1 MHTALKIVLGF
12 SCTMSFSVAMAQNS
26 WPSQPIKVVVAYPAG
41 AMGDTVMRLLSD
53 DLSKQLG
60 QPVIVDNRGGA
71 GGNIGTSAVVHSRSD
86 GYTFLLAAANNYS
99 INQYI
104 YKNTG
109 FNVQKDLVP
118 VSALVNVPAVLFA
131 SSALP
136 AKTYAEFSQYA
147 KQHPGKVNYGSPGSG
162 TPPHLASE
170 LLNEQAG
177 LGLVHVP
184 YKGSSFT
191 VTAIL
196 GNEIQVMLAGAG
208 VGLPHVKAGK
218 LKALAVA
225 TEQRMVELPD
235 VPTFAELG
243 LNNLHASTWWGMAA
257 PKGTAQEV
265 IDKLNQALEQSLS
278 KPELRKRLLE
288 MGAIPIGGKPSVM
301 QTMVEQDNA
310 FWQLK
315 LKTLKIN

>member
-1 MHTALKIVLGF
+1 MNTTVSIGLSLACTLNF
-12 SCTMSFSVAMAQNS
+12 SAAMAQNV
-26 WPSQPIKVVVAYPAG
+26 WPSQPVKMVVAYPAG

-60 QPVIVDNRGGA
+60 QPVIVDNRAGA
-71 GGNIGTSAVVHSRSD
+71 GGNIGTSAVVHAKPD
-86 GYTFLLAAANNYS
+86 GSTFLLAAANNYS

-109 FNVQKDLVP
+109 FNVQKDLMP
-118 VSALVNVPAVLFA
+118 VSALVNVPGVLFA
-131 SSALP
+131 SNALP
-136 AKTYAEFSQYA
+136 VKSYAEFVQYA
-147 KQHPGKVNYGSPGSG
+147 KQNPGKVNYGSPGSG

-177 LGLVHVP
+177 LGLMHVP

-196 GNEIQVMLAGAG
+196 GNEIQLMLAGAG

-225 TEQRMVELPD
+225 TDQRMAELPD

-243 LNNLHASTWWGMAA
+243 LHNLHASTWWGVAA
-257 PKGTAQEV
+257 PKGTPQDI
-265 IDKLNQALEQSLS
+265 IDKLNHALGQSLS
-278 KPELRKRLLE
+278 KPELRQKLLD
-288 MGAIPIGGKPSVM
+288 MGAIPIGGKPGVM
-301 QTMVEQDNA
+301 QKMVEQDNT
-310 FWQLK
+310 FWQAK

>member
-1 MHTALKIVLGF
+1 MNTALKIAWGLA
-12 SCTMSFSVAMAQNS
+12 CTMSVSAAMAQNA
-26 WPSQPIKVVVAYPAG
+26 WPSQPVKVVVAYPAG

-71 GGNIGTSAVVHSRSD
+71 GGNIGTSAVVHAKPD

-104 YKNTG
+104 YQNMG
-109 FNVQKDLVP
+109 FNVQKDLMP
-118 VSALVNVPAVLFA
+118 VSALVNVPGVLFA
-131 SSALP
+131 GSALP
-136 AKTYAEFSQYA
+136 AKTYAEFVQYA

-177 LGLVHVP
+177 LGMVHVP

-208 VGLPHVKAGK
+208 VGLPHVRSGK
-218 LKALAVA
+218 LKALAVG
-225 TEQRMVELPD
+225 TEQRMAELPD
-235 VPTFAELG
+235 TPTFAELG
-243 LNNLHASTWWGMAA
+243 ENNLHANTWWGVAA
-257 PKGTAQEV
+257 PKGTSQEV
-265 IDKLNQALEQSLS
+265 IDKLNQALEQSLK

-288 MGAIPIGGKPSVM
+288 MGAIPVGGKPSVM
-301 QTMVEQDNA
+301 QAMVEQDNA
-310 FWQLK
+310 FWQVK

>member
-1 MHTALKIVLGF
+1 M
-12 SCTMSFSVAMAQNS
+12 
-26 WPSQPIKVVVAYPAG
+26 
-41 AMGDTVMRLLSD
+41 
-53 DLSKQLG
+53 
-60 QPVIVDNRGGA
+60 
-71 GGNIGTSAVVHSRSD
+71 
-86 GYTFLLAAANNYS
+86 
-99 INQYI
+99 
-104 YKNTG
+104 
-109 FNVQKDLVP
+109 
-118 VSALVNVPAVLFA
+118 
-131 SSALP
+131 
-136 AKTYAEFSQYA
+136 
-147 KQHPGKVNYGSPGSG
+147 
-162 TPPHLASE
+162 
-170 LLNEQAG
+170 
-177 LGLVHVP
+177 
-184 YKGSSFT
+184 
-191 VTAIL
+191 TAIL

-278 KPELRKRLLE
+278 KPELRKRLLV

-301 QTMVEQDNA
+301 QAMVEQDNA

>member
-71 GGNIGTSAVVHSRSD
+71 GGNIGTSAVVHSRPD

-136 AKTYAEFSQYA
+136 AKTYAEFAQYA

-301 QTMVEQDNA
+301 QAMVEQDNA